1 MRSHGNECLGGA
13 RNLLKPWMMICL
25 MNMLPANATQR
36 TGRSSC

>member
-1 MRSHGNECLGGA
+1 MRSHGHDLWEDA

-25 MNMLPANATQR
+25 MYMLPANATQR